1 MKNIFSNKL
10 FLPIIVLT
18 IAGILS
24 RLMPHPPNLTAIG
37 AVGLFLG
44 SYSKKNNLFFLI
56 PIAIMLVSDF
66 FLFSIKEISFPGIV
80 VYISILA
87 YIPIG
92 SLLIKKIKIKNV
104 VGGCLS
110 GATFFFLVTNF
121 FVWLQP
127 DYINL
132 AKTSSSLMACYYD
145 GLEFYRN
152 SICGDLMWSTAIFG
166 LYQLSIESIQR
177 LNLATKKD

>member
-10 FLPIIVLT
+10 ILSIIVLT
-18 IAGILS
+18 IVGVLS

-56 PIAIMLVSDF
+56 PIIIMLISDF
-66 FLFSIKEISFPGIV
+66 FLFSIQGKSFPGIV
-80 VYISILA
+80 VYISLLA

-92 SLLIKKIKIKNV
+92 SLLIKKIKIKNI

-110 GATFFFLVTNF
+110 GSTFFFLVTNF
-121 FVWLQP
+121 FVWLSP
-127 DYINL
+127 GYINIT
-132 AKTSSSLMACYYD
+132 KTSSSLIASYYD
-145 GLEFYRN
+145 GLLFYGY
-152 SICGDLMWSTAIFG
+152 SICGDLMWGTAIFG
-166 LYQLSIESIQR
+166 LYQLSSKSIQR
-177 LNLATKKD
+177 LTPATNKD